1 MGEKEKKIF
10 VARTCLEII
19 INKDI
24 TIANDFIFPYINS
37 KDNYEYNEPKLNMA
51 YFICQ
56 LLNDKNVTFEKFKE
70 FINFYKPVIEK
81 DDAILKKYINKI
93 SFDIFKQIIFP
104 EANNP
109 FGGIN
114 FLNVMK
120 LIGSLGNLGSGN

>member
-1 MGEKEKKIF
+1 MKLDIISDVVKDILECEKYKMGEKEKKIF

-70 FINFYKPVIEK
+70 FINIYKP
-81 DDAILKKYINKI
+81 AI
-93 SFDIFKQIIFP
+93 
-104 EANNP
+104 
-109 FGGIN
+109 
-114 FLNVMK
+114 
-120 LIGSLGNLGSGN
+120 

>member
-37 KDNYEYNEPKLNMA
+37 KDNYEYNEPILNMA

-56 LLNDKNVTFEKFKE
+56 LLNDKHVTFEKFKE
-70 FINFYKPVIEK
+70 FINIYKPVIEK
-81 DDAILKKYINKI
+81 DDEILKKYI
-93 SFDIFKQIIFP
+93 
-104 EANNP
+104 
-109 FGGIN
+109 
-114 FLNVMK
+114 
-120 LIGSLGNLGSGN
+120 

>member
-37 KDNYEYNEPKLNMA
+37 KDNYEYNEPILNMA

-70 FINFYKPVIEK
+70 FINIYKPVIEK
-81 DDAILKKYINKI
+81 DDEILKKYINKI

-114 FLNVMK
+114 LLNVMK
-120 LIGSLGNLGSGN
+120 LVGSLSNLGRGN